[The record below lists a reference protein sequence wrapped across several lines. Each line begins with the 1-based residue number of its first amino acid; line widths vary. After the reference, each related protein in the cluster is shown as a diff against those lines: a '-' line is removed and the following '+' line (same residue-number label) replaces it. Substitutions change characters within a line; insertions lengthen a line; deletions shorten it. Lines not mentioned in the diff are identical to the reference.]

1 MIRAAV
7 SVAATAIAAPAFA
20 QDAPFRVYEQL
31 PGIGFSLLLVVAL
44 IVAAAWLLRRTPL
57 GAFSRANG
65 PLKVIATL
73 PLGPRERLV
82 LVETDSRRLLLGVGP
97 AGISR
102 LDELPAVAA
111 AARPASAGASLRELL
126 QERI

>member
-7 SVAATAIAAPAFA
+7 TVAATAIAAPALA

-31 PGIGFSLLLVVAL
+31 PGIGFSLLLVVGL

-65 PLKVIATL
+65 SLKVIATL

-82 LVETDSRRLLLGVGP
+82 LVETESRRLLLGVGP
-97 AGISR
+97 AGISC
-102 LDELPAVAA
+102 LDELPGRTAA
-111 AARPASAGASLRELL
+111 PRPAPGAASLRELL